1 MKVLE
6 LLKFSKELGGKF
18 GGQFV
23 SLCVTSIP
31 LILCAWVGDFVNLF
45 PCTLYALLQE
55 VPHSLLL
62 LQSACLSLP
71 SYVTLFVPSNTVTHL
86 VCECIRWSG
95 SPLRIG
101 WVPKARSPKSKPVRK
116 GTGVCRLRN
125 LSYLCVFFE
134 LKSKGQIPVGR
145 FEQLFEKGWWEDLME
160 SLSNLTR
167 MGKLIWLKCKFWNL

>member
-95 SPLRIG
+95 SPLRGSYRLSAKGEEPQI
-101 WVPKARSPKSKPVRK
+101 KAGQK
-116 GTGVCRLRN
+116 GHGGGCRLLN
-125 LSYLCVFFE
+125 ISHLCFFA
-134 LKSKGQIPVGR
+134 
-145 FEQLFEKGWWEDLME
+145 
-160 SLSNLTR
+160 N
-167 MGKLIWLKCKFWNL
+167 